1 MGQVTFFFF
10 EMPARNEPSWGQGK
24 LRLFFRNA
32 GPSFAEELEEEEKRK
47 KNAQ

>member
-1 MGQVTFFFF
+1 
-10 EMPARNEPSWGQGK
+10 MPARNEPSWGQGK

-47 KNAQ
+47 KNAL